1 MAPRTV
7 PEGSALSL
15 DRIVH
20 GPLRLGIVAAL
31 ATSERRTFTELRDAL
46 GATDGNLNASL
57 QKLEQAGY
65 VAASKKAEGRVAVT
79 EYQLTRAGQKA
90 LTVYLEQL
98 ERIVAPVRKGLGG
111 GQRLKPRRRTRAQL
125 QSGPA
130 VARLAGAPLGRQL
143 EQVRAEVL
151 ARRLAQLGTD
161 LGIDAR
167 GQLVLGAAGALA
179 SSSRICVS
187 RPRRCVM

>member
-1 MAPRTV
+1 MSLERASPEFLQAGRAGPGIRVVQFGRWLPGPSQRAP
-7 PEGSALSL
+7 PLSL
-15 DRIVH
+15 DRIIH

-31 ATSERRTFTELRDAL
+31 ATVERRTFTELRDAL

-98 ERIVAPVRKGLGG
+98 ERLVAPVRKRLDEAGG
-111 GQRLKPRRRTRAQL
+111 
-125 QSGPA
+125 
-130 VARLAGAPLGRQL
+130 
-143 EQVRAEVL
+143 
-151 ARRLAQLGTD
+151 
-161 LGIDAR
+161 
-167 GQLVLGAAGALA
+167 
-179 SSSRICVS
+179 
-187 RPRRCVM
+187 